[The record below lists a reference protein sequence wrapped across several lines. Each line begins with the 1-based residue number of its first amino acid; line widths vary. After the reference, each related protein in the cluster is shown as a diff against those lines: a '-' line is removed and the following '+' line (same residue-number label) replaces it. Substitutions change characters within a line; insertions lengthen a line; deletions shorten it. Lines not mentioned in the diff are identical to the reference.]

1 MSNIG
6 GGGGGGGG
14 GGPSGG
20 GFGGPVGGGFP
31 KWRGGAQTT
40 TEGGRGAGGR
50 VPEVAG
56 VVPDDQRGRAV
67 GRDRRGALDAVRR
80 RDCEAAGLEH
90 RALAA
95 DACTVEVRLP
105 VRPGNLPHDEVV
117 AAVERDRGVDLLLS
131 AHGDR

>member
-20 GFGGPVGGGFP
+20 GFGGPVGGGLP
-31 KWRGGAQTT
+31 KGR
-40 TEGGRGAGGR
+40 GGRGPIWRRLRRPGRGR
-50 VPEVAG
+50 VTEVAG

-95 DACTVEVRLP
+95 DAGTARCR
-105 VRPGNLPHDEVV
+105 RP
-117 AAVERDRGVDLLLS
+117 A
-131 AHGDR
+131 